1 MHTRSLPKG
10 QHAVNESER
19 GDSRTAAG
27 EAFSEFVVHVF
38 RLDGLL
44 TAAGD
49 ALAAPVGQTSA
60 RWRVLAAVDPT
71 PRTVAQ
77 IARAWG
83 LARQSVQRV
92 ADVLERDRLVTYED
106 NPEHRRAKLLRLTP
120 HGHSVLRELQAAQS
134 EWANALG
141 QQVGATELQTANQLL
156 ARILQV
162 LAHQHALEEQSEAAG
177 ELSP

>member
-1 MHTRSLPKG
+1 MAG
-10 QHAVNESER
+10 
-19 GDSRTAAG
+19 RTAAG
-27 EAFSEFVVHVF
+27 RAFSELVVLVF

-49 ALAAPVGQTSA
+49 ALGAPVGQTSA

-92 ADVLERDRLVTYED
+92 ADALEQDGLAAYAA
-106 NPEHRRAKLLRLTP
+106 NPDHRRAKLLRLTP
-120 HGHSVLRELQAAQS
+120 SGRAALRRLQAAQA

-141 QQVGATELQTANQLL
+141 EQLGTDDLRTAN
-156 ARILQV
+156 RILTRALRLV
-162 LAHQHALEEQSEAAG
+162 AHRRGLKDADAAASAEACA
-177 ELSP
+177 